1 MSNLDNLHQASINIA
16 VHEMAE
22 GRITERTSEVLPGI
36 MMPPTFCS
44 FPGDKTTNSRHV
56 EPGSERV
63 ESAPDGGQDAWLQV
77 VGGFVVWMNTLGI
90 VTSYGEFQLFYQ
102 VDRLRHR
109 DPTSIAWIG
118 STHAATMFACGIIAG
133 PLFDKGYFYH
143 CEMVGSIFIVLG
155 PMMTS
160 LCHVLWQFVLAQ
172 GLYIGLQS
180 GLVFIPMLGLITQWF
195 DTQRGIANKLASSG
209 SAVAGIIYPIVFKR
223 LQKDIGFP
231 WAVRALDFMVLATQ
245 LLAIALL
252 RVRFKPTRVRALI
265 DRSVK
270 KDYAFLMLTLPIIT
284 VWAAC
289 YVPWNY
295 LSAFA
300 IESRIT
306 DPSLGFYIIA
316 IMNASSVLGRLIL
329 SAIADKSV
337 GIVNMC
343 IVLVFVT
350 GVLCFA
356 WMGIHNLAGL
366 IVFAVVIG
374 FIGGGVLT
382 LASLIPVC
390 FTPDPEYIGTR
401 LGMCMLLGGLCLLWG
416 TPVAGSLIDESR
428 SYTRLEIYAG
438 VMLLSTAF
446 LLSLT
451 RMLRTGPEIF
461 VKF

>member
-1 MSNLDNLHQASINIA
+1 M
-16 VHEMAE
+16 
-22 GRITERTSEVLPGI
+22 
-36 MMPPTFCS
+36 
-44 FPGDKTTNSRHV
+44 
-56 EPGSERV
+56 
-63 ESAPDGGQDAWLQV
+63 
-77 VGGFVVWMNTLGI
+77 
-90 VTSYGEFQLFYQ
+90 
-102 VDRLRHR
+102 
-109 DPTSIAWIG
+109 
-118 STHAATMFACGIIAG
+118 MFACGIIAG

-143 CEMVGSIFIVLG
+143 CEMIGSVFIVLG
-155 PMMTS
+155 FMMTS
-160 LCHVLWQFVLAQ
+160 LCEELWQFVVAQ
-172 GLYIGLQS
+172 GLCIGVGS
-180 GLVFIPMLGLITQWF
+180 GMF
-195 DTQRGIANKLASSG
+195 DTKRGIANGLASSG

-231 WAVRALDFMVLATQ
+231 WAIRSLGFIVLATQ
-245 LLAIALL
+245 LMAIALL
-252 RVRFKPTRVRALI
+252 RVRFKPTHVRDVI
-265 DRSVK
+265 DQSVK
-270 KDYAFLMLTLPIIT
+270 TDYAFLMLTLPIIT

-316 IMNASSVLGRLIL
+316 IMNASSVFGRLIL
-329 SAIADKSV
+329 SAITDKSV

-350 GVLCFA
+350 GLLCFA
-356 WMGIHNLAGL
+356 WTGIHNLAGL

-390 FTPDPEYIGTR
+390 FTPDPDDIGTR

-428 SYTRLEIYAG
+428 SYTRLEMYAG
-438 VMLLSTAF
+438 GMLVSTAF
-446 LLSLT
+446 LLSWT
-451 RMLRTGPEIF
+451 RMLRTGPKIL